1 MQTSFGRTV
10 PSIALMIAS
19 ALALAAPLAAQL
31 SLIERHGIHPYSPFD
46 PHRIS
51 YVEAT
56 GAAGDLGFD
65 GGRTEL
71 EFGDLN
77 GDGHVDLVTVGDHG
91 SPFIGTQMHGLT
103 VWFGDGKGNWSVQQT
118 GTFGYGGVALGDVNG
133 DGLMDVGYGVHHNY
147 SAEDLGDQLLEVAL
161 GDGSGA
167 NWTAWDDGLATSGE
181 TYGMFGTDFGDVDS
195 DGDLDV
201 GSNSFGCCAGVHV
214 YRNNGNGTWTQTFGF
229 VSGNSDMDLLFADVN
244 GDGHLD
250 VISGNQ
256 DGTVWIGDGAGGFSA
271 ADGNL
276 PAAAYRG
283 VAAGDV
289 DGDGKDEL
297 GVVTSGLPQVWSWHP
312 GNEWTVKYKAGLTND
327 GYDAMQ
333 LVDMDGDG
341 HRDVLAFGDGLLS
354 VFRGNGAGAWKKTVS
369 FETPGV
375 NSKDCEALRAGTDF
389 DHNGYPDVA
398 LVQDEG
404 GAFGGSNKLRIFREA
419 SAPTTLIARVMEPS
433 RNRVWRGGQV
443 RFVDWAAGIP
453 GNKPSSVT
461 LELSTTGPDGPW
473 TLLAADIP
481 DNGRHQLIVPA
492 AVSSGACRIR
502 LTVTAGPKSLSV
514 VSRAFRIQP

>member
-1 MQTSFGRTV
+1 MQTSFGRAL
-10 PSIALMIAS
+10 SLIARGF
-19 ALALAAPLAAQL
+19 ALTAPLAEPVVAQL
-31 SLIERHGIHPYSPFD
+31 SLLERHGVHPYSPFA
-46 PHRIS
+46 PHEIS

-56 GAAGDLGFD
+56 GAAAELGFD

-77 GDGHVDLVTVGDHG
+77 GDGHADLVTVGDHG
-91 SPFIGTQMHGLT
+91 SPFIGTQMHGVT
-103 VWFGDGKGNWSVQQT
+103 VWFGDGRGGWTLSQT
-118 GTFGYGGVALGDVNG
+118 GTFGYGGIALGDVNN
-133 DGLMDVGYGVHHNY
+133 DGLMDVGYGVHHDY

-161 GDGSGA
+161 GDGTGV

-181 TYGMFGTDFGDVDS
+181 TWGMFGTDFGDVDS

-214 YRNNGNGTWTQTFGF
+214 YRNHGDGTWSQSFGF
-229 VSGNSDMDLLFADVN
+229 VSGNSDMDFLFADVN

-250 VISGNQ
+250 AVSGNQ
-256 DGTVWIGDGAGGFSA
+256 DGTVWIGDGTGGFSA

-276 PAAAYRG
+276 PAGAYRG
-283 VAAGDV
+283 VAAGDI
-289 DGDGKDEL
+289 DGDGRDEL
-297 GVVTSGLPQVWSWHP
+297 GVVTGGLPQVWSWNP
-312 GNEWTVKYKAGLTND
+312 GNVWTANEAGLTND
-327 GYDAMQ
+327 NYEAMQ

-341 HRDVLAFGDGLLS
+341 HRDVLAFGNGLLS
-354 VFRGNGAGAWKKTVS
+354 VFLGNGEGAFRKELS
-369 FETPGV
+369 FETPGI

-404 GAFGGSNKLRIFREA
+404 GLFGGSNKLRIFREA
-419 SAPTTLIARVMEPS
+419 SAPTHLFARVTAPS

-443 RFVDWAAGIP
+443 RFVDWNAGVPGGAA
-453 GNKPSSVT
+453 SAVT

-473 TLLAADIP
+473 SLLAADIP
-481 DNGRHQLIVPA
+481 DNGRHQLVVPS
-492 AVSSGACRIR
+492 AVNSAACRIR
-502 LTVTAGPKSLSV
+502 LTVTAGGKSASAL
-514 VSRAFRIQP
+514 SRAFRIQP